1 MKHKNNIQLNI
12 EETALFVI
20 LDSIHYDK
28 TLNYHDLFLLWD
40 KEFEKVQI
48 PIYIVFPDSENS
60 IQKLKNSYHSNIH
73 YISNIE
79 WIQKLDCIQDKLVFG
94 KKYTMILPKMYILHN
109 HFLIEEQKRINNKTI
124 KSLYIKSIELKFE
137 IFLKKIKNS
146 VDIPN
151 ILW

>member
-1 MKHKNNIQLNI
+1 MKQKNNIQLNI

-48 PIYIVFPDSENS
+48 PIYIVFPDSENH